1 MIFGDESYTTPG
13 VNVIGIGMFPRYAPS
28 APTATQIYAIQGNSW
43 FNTTNWNASSAINC
57 LMFFPAPEA
66 SGIGSA
72 NLNLTGILTGGLIN
86 IISRVITANNV
97 TGISVSPIISLLGFP
112 DATTCNVVCA
122 LRVQSP
128 VATTGTWGRLTGI
141 EVLPQSGATVNQGL
155 WMLGDGIGSDIV
167 FGAGTGTNGDA
178 RIYYDGTNL
187 IIDPNAIGAGRV
199 YIGVTANDTLRL
211 ATLEF
216 GADVSLS
223 RGAANRLDL
232 ASGDSLKLNGAG
244 QLDHAV
250 SDALGGGA
258 AATLGTI
265 GGTGPTA
272 AAQSKWIRV
281 KVAGVDH
288 WVAAWL

>member
-1 MIFGDESYTTPG
+1 LI
-13 VNVIGIGMFPRYAPS
+13 NVLGQAV
-28 APTATQIYAIQGNSW
+28 TANTLTGLLVSPVSTLFAAND
-43 FNTTNWNASSAINC
+43 NTTCNIVR
-57 LMFFPAPEA
+57 
-66 SGIGSA
+66 G
-72 NLNLTGILTGGLIN
+72 IN
-86 IISRVITANNV
+86 IISPV
-97 TGISVSPIISLLGFP
+97 TTV
-112 DATTCNVVCA
+112 
-122 LRVQSP
+122 
-128 VATTGTWGRLTGI
+128 GTWGRLCGLEI
-141 EVLPQSGATVNQGL
+141 APQTRGTINQGMWL
-155 WMLGDGIGSDIV
+155 SGDGIGSDIN
-167 FGAGTGTNGDA
+167 FGAGLAGAADA

-187 IIDPNAIGAGRV
+187 IIDPNALGAGRV

-216 GADVSLS
+216 GADVSLT

-232 ASGDSLKLNGAG
+232 ASGDSLKLNGTG

-288 WVAAWL
+288 WVPAWL